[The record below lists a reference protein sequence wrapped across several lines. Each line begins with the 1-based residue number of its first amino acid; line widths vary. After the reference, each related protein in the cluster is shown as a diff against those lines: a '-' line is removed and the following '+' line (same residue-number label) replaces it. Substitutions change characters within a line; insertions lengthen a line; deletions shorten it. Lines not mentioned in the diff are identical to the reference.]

1 MCTPGV
7 RLPQRKVNDFWENGR
22 WNEMLL
28 RSAFQR
34 VGVPLETAADI
45 SKIPID
51 SSAETVLNRT
61 TQYLQQLITA
71 GKLGKEQWSGCE
83 GVSMFNIT
91 SWKEKPRK
99 QIKLIR
105 WIPPD
110 TSWLKLNVDG
120 VWNNEGAGAGGIL
133 RDEDGNLICGYKSYI
148 MANSRKDAILQALC
162 LGLNMAVGRG
172 RHIWIEI
179 GDQGT
184 AETLLA
190 RKYGAAELRHRTTE
204 VRNAL
209 KRLNVKITHT
219 PREGNKIANQLAQQ
233 GGKLTQFEL
242 IDQHSAS
249 HLIKSM
255 VRMEQLG
262 LPNFQFRR

>member
-1 MCTPGV
+1 
-7 RLPQRKVNDFWENGR
+7 
-22 WNEMLL
+22 
-28 RSAFQR
+28 
-34 VGVPLETAADI
+34 
-45 SKIPID
+45 
-51 SSAETVLNRT
+51 
-61 TQYLQQLITA
+61 
-71 GKLGKEQWSGCE
+71 
-83 GVSMFNIT
+83 MFNIT

-133 RDEDGNLICGYKSYI
+133 RDEDGNLICGYKSNI
-148 MANSRKDAILQALC
+148 MANSRKDAILQAVC
-162 LGLNMAVGRG
+162 LGLNMEVGRG
-172 RHIWIEI
+172 RRIWIEI

-190 RKYGAAELRHRTTE
+190 RKYDAAELRHRTTE
-204 VRNAL
+204 VRNVL

-219 PREGNKIANQLAQQ
+219 PREGNKIANQLAHQ
-233 GGKLTQFEL
+233 GGKLKQFEL
-242 IDQHSAS
+242 IDQHSAP